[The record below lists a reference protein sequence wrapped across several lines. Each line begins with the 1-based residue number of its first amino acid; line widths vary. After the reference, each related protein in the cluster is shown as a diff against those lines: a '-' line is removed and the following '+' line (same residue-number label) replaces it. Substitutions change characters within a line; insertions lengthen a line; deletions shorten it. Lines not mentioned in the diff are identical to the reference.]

1 MTGGSDSYVRA
12 ISERLGSRLQVGNG
26 VRSLRRTVDG
36 VELRTDDGTTRPFDG
51 VVVATHA
58 DQALA
63 ARLPKARSARGSWN
77 YRLADDG
84 KPTLTY
90 YLNRLQTLD
99 GDTDW
104 CLTLNGDIAD
114 ERLVDSEDGLAEV
127 ARSAPLALAGRGA
140 SSSIAEPVG
149 AYLEDDPVTA
159 AARVADGADAGA
171 SRA

>member
-26 VRSLRRTVDG
+26 VRSLRRTVEG
-36 VELRTDDGTTRPFDG
+36 VELRTDGATRPFHG
-51 VVVATHA
+51 VAVATHA

-63 ARLPKARSARGSWN
+63 ALLPKARSARASWN
-77 YRLADDG
+77 YRLGDDG

-149 AYLEDDPVTA
+149 AYLEDDPVPA